1 MGKKTSLKAKLK
13 AADRRRKRRPSGLG
27 AHASP
32 GTDEQAGIGERMLA
46 ESTPQ
51 SPQNQSAAS
60 SDKSSKTTTPTD
72 QAINLVADAIV
83 RYAKQRS
90 RLANDA
96 LVIST
101 LKGLLRGS
109 SPSSEESSELC
120 QELEKIPAM
129 PQMDRRSYRA
139 GMETVLGIALQQ
151 ENKTTPDAF
160 LQYLQILSQ

>member
-1 MGKKTSLKAKLK
+1 MSLKAKLN

-27 AHASP
+27 AHASL
-32 GTDEQAGIGERMLA
+32 GTDEQPGIGERMLA

-60 SDKSSKTTTPTD
+60 SDKSSKTLTPTD

-109 SPSSEESSELC
+109 SPSCEESS
-120 QELEKIPAM
+120 ELEKIPAM

>member
-27 AHASP
+27 AHVSP
-32 GTDEQAGIGERMLA
+32 GTHEQSGIDAGMLA

-51 SPQNQSAAS
+51 PFQNQSVAS
-60 SDKSSKTTTPTD
+60 SDNSSKTSSPTD
-72 QAINLVADAIV
+72 QAINLVADTIV
-83 RYAKQRS
+83 RYANQRS

-109 SPSSEESSELC
+109 SAASEESSELY
-120 QELEKIPAM
+120 QELEKIPTM
-129 PQMDRRSYRA
+129 PQMDRGSYRA
-139 GMETVLGIALQQ
+139 AIETVLGIALQQ

-160 LQYLQILSQ
+160 LQYMQILSQ